1 MASSNKENKTK
12 QKKNP
17 QPLACEGFPSN
28 HLTSYP
34 NNLIKT
40 MCIYSKT
47 PPFPLVTS
55 LTLNTPISFGFIFL
69 KSVAKGLVFASSQSE
84 IGNETEIKKSEDL
97 SEKHI
102 S

>member
-12 QKKNP
+12 QKNP
-17 QPLACEGFPSN
+17 QPLAYEGFPSN

-69 KSVAKGLVFASSQSE
+69 KSVTKGLVFASSQSE
-84 IGNETEIKKSEDL
+84 IGNETEI
-97 SEKHI
+97 EKEK
-102 S
+102 